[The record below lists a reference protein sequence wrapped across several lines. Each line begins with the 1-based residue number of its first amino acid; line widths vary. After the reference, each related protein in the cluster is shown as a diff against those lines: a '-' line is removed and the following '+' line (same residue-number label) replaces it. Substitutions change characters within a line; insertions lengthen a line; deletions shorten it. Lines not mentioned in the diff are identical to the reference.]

1 MSEQDA
7 LTPVT
12 VVGLGAMG
20 KALAAALLKAG
31 HRTTVWNRSAAKA
44 DTLVA
49 DGAVRA
55 GSITDAITASPVVIV
70 CLLDYG
76 VMHEVLAPAAD
87 ALSGRL
93 LVNLSNGTPEQ
104 GRETAVWAAGHGADY
119 LDGGIMAVPP
129 MIGHPEALVLYS
141 GSKPAFDQ
149 HEGLLGRLGGSRYLG
164 TDAGLAALYDLALL
178 IEMYGQAAGDRH
190 SLALVGTERADLAD
204 FTSSLLI
211 PWLTAMTIGL
221 PALAEQTDTVRE
233 AEDPVSPESMQ
244 AVAIANIAE
253 ASAGQGVDGE
263 LLSHLLVPLRDL
275 IGHRGAG
282 HDLPG
287 LIELARKAAL

>member
-55 GSITDAITASPVVIV
+55 GSITEAITAGPVVIV
-70 CLLDYG
+70 CLLDNE
-76 VMHEVLAPAAD
+76 VTHDVLAPAAG

-93 LVNLSNGTPEQ
+93 LVNLGNGTPEQ
-104 GRETAVWAAGHGADY
+104 ARETAVWAAGHGADY

-129 MIGHPEALVLYS
+129 MIGRPEALVLYS
-141 GSKPAFDQ
+141 GSKSAFDQ

-178 IEMYGQAAGDRH
+178 SAMYGQAAGARH
-190 SLALVGTERADLAD
+190 ALALVGTEQADLPE

-211 PWLTAMTIGL
+211 PWLTTAMTVGL
-221 PALAEQTDTVRE
+221 PALAEQTGAVRE

-275 IGHRGAG
+275 IGHRG